1 MRPLAL
7 APILA
12 ALALAGCAG
21 GSGEPAA
28 EEEEAAN
35 TAAAT
40 TAEVEAEPA
49 PPEEPA
55 RLFTKADLPELALQP
70 SDAPSGMSY
79 TRAESGPRT
88 LEDVGIILDD
98 QIALAEELGMS
109 SVYDATFDSTTSDLR
124 VASRLWLFSAA
135 AGADRWLEQS
145 RDDSVLYLEQIAAPA
160 LADGS
165 WAAQGAIGGTEVISH
180 GFREGNVVVVVTL
193 SSNTQQPSLA
203 NALTVA
209 QDAAARVVAAA
220 R

>member
-1 MRPLAL
+1 M
-7 APILA
+7 PILA

-21 GSGEPAA
+21 GSDEPAA
-28 EEEEAAN
+28 EEETT
-35 TAAAT
+35 TASAAT
-40 TAEVEAEPA
+40 TGGVDAEPA

-55 RLFTKADLPELALQP
+55 RLFTKAELPGLALQP

-79 TRAESGPRT
+79 TKAESGPRT

-98 QIALAEELGMS
+98 QVAQAEELGLR

-124 VASRLWLFSAA
+124 LASRLWLFAA
-135 AGADRWLEQS
+135 GDGADRWLEQS
-145 RDDSVLYLEQIAAPA
+145 REDSVLYLDQIDAPA

-180 GFREGNVVVVVTL
+180 GFREGNVVVVVTF
-193 SSNTQQPSLA
+193 SSNTQQVSAPSALA
-203 NALTVA
+203 AA